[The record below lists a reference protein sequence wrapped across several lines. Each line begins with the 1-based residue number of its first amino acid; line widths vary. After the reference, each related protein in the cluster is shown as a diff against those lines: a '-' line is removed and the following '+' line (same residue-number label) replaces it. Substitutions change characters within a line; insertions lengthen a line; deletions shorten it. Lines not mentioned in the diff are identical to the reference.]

1 MVQTNGAST
10 VAVSAN
16 GTVPLATV
24 LSGTMYTVTVSAQP
38 TALSQTCT
46 VTGPTGT
53 LTANVTLPIT
63 CVTNNYPIT
72 ANVTGLT
79 GTGLALQINAVTAVP
94 VAANANG
101 IALASLA
108 SGTAYTVNVTQPNT
122 PTQNCAPVPA
132 SGTITSAPVTVA
144 VTCTTTPFT
153 IGGTIT
159 GLTGTGLVLKDTV
172 SGNTTSPA
180 VLAAATTFTL
190 SAPVNSG
197 LLYDVVVLTPPST
210 PGQWCTVTNATG
222 TVGAGNVTNVSVA
235 CRNEGKYA
243 FVADSGA
250 GTVTSFLIDD
260 LNDATAGALTQI
272 GSPVAAD
279 ANPCPNPSAIAVNP
293 AGTYVFT
300 ANNGTADVSIFS
312 VTPGTGAV
320 ALIGSQLALPAASF
334 TGSIAGTTLTVT
346 AISAGTLAAGS
357 NVNGCGVAGET
368 TITAIL
374 TGTGGIGTY
383 TVTNTQTV
391 ASEAMNSGS
400 TPTGIAVDP
409 SGAFVLVTDSAGGG
423 AGALLVY
430 QFNAIAQT
438 LTQVTGSPFS
448 MDAAP
453 GSSPSSVAVDPADL
467 YVFGTNQFRPADG
480 LTGFGINTTSGFLTP
495 QTPSQIATGNDAIW
509 LSIDPLDRFV
519 YVSNSSDGSVSGYN
533 IGSGVLS
540 ALNGGTAFTAGFT
553 AGAALGYLAIDPS
566 GQLLYA
572 ADSANAQLVGFTI
585 GATGLLTPLTT
596 NFPVQLVT
604 GSGPVPITLD
614 PSGHFLYVGN
624 TFTDQISMFT
634 VNSAG
639 QLTQITGSPLMFT
652 GLGANAFAIE

>member
-1 MVQTNGAST
+1 
-10 VAVSAN
+10 
-16 GTVPLATV
+16 
-24 LSGTMYTVTVSAQP
+24 MYTVTVSAQP

-79 GTGLALQINAVTAVP
+79 GTGLSLQINSVAAVP
-94 VAANANG
+94 VGSNANG

-132 SGTITSAPVTVA
+132 SGTITSAPVAVV
-144 VTCTTTPFT
+144 VTCTVTTFT
-153 IGGTIT
+153 VGGSISS

-172 SGNTTSPA
+172 SGATTTPA
-180 VLAAATTFTL
+180 VAAGATTFTL
-190 SAPVNSG
+190 SPAVNSG
-197 LLYDVVVLTPPST
+197 ALYDVVVQTPPS

-222 TVGAGNVTNVSVA
+222 TVGAANVTSVSVT
-235 CRNEGKYA
+235 CRNEAKYA
-243 FVADSGA
+243 FVADSGD
-250 GTVTSFLIDD
+250 GTVTSFSIDD
-260 LNDATAGALTQI
+260 TNGANAGALTQI
-272 GSPVAAD
+272 NSVAAD

-300 ANNGTADVSIFS
+300 ANSGTADVSIFS
-312 VTPGTGAV
+312 VTTGTV
-320 ALIGSQLALPAASF
+320 LLVGSQLALPATTF

-346 AISAGTLAAGS
+346 AITGALAVGS
-357 NVNGCGVAGET
+357 NVNGCSVSGAT
-368 TITAIL
+368 TITAQL
-374 TGTGGIGTY
+374 TGTAGGIGTY
-383 TVTNTQTV
+383 TVTNAQTV

-400 TPTGIAVDP
+400 TPSGIAVDP
-409 SGAFVLVTDSAGGG
+409 SGQFVLVTDSAGGG

-438 LTQVTGSPFS
+438 LTQVTSSPFS

-467 YVFGTNQFRPADG
+467 YVFGSNQFRPADG
-480 LTGFGINTTSGFLTP
+480 LTGFGINTSTGFLTP
-495 QTPSQIATGNDAIW
+495 LAPPQIATGADAIW
-509 LSIDPLDRFV
+509 VSIDPLDRFV
-519 YVSNSSDGSVSGYN
+519 YVSNSTDGSVSGYS
-533 IGSGVLS
+533 IGTGGALS
-540 ALNGGTAFTAGFT
+540 ALTGSPFTTGFT

-572 ADSANAQLVGFTI
+572 SDSANAQLVGFTI
-585 GATGLLTPLTT
+585 GASGALTPLATG
-596 NFPVQLVT
+596 FPVQLVA
-604 GSGPVPITLD
+604 GSVPVPVTID

-624 TFTDQISMFT
+624 TFTDTISMYS

-639 QLTQITGSPLMFT
+639 QLTEISGSPLPFS
-652 GLGANAFAIE
+652 GAGANAIATE